1 LSNLAKLQEVFNAVF
16 DDCPTID
23 ENTQKSDIEA
33 WDSMSHLTL
42 ILELESAFDVSFE
55 IEQIENIKSVKDIL
69 AALS

>member
-1 LSNLAKLQEVFNAVF
+1 MSNLEKIQEVFNSVF
-16 DDCPTID
+16 DDSPQID

-69 AALS
+69 DAVS